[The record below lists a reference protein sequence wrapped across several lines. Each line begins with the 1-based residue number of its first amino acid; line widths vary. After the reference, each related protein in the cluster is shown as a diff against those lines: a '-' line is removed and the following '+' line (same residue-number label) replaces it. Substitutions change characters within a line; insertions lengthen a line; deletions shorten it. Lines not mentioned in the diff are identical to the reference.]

1 MSARR
6 IMACGLVAAVAVLAG
21 CGANTSGSGAAQ
33 QAAAVQAPGAQPAT
47 AQAGGAVAQNSGA
60 ATAAASPAE
69 AAPAAAQAAAASQ
82 PNPAGD
88 IPDSQTFVTY
98 SPPDGRYSVEVPE
111 GWARSASGSDTIWMQ
126 QYDGVSLRVL
136 GASRLPAI
144 AAITASYL
152 KGLDSALGAVQLG
165 KTAEVSIHGARVFR
179 ASYFSASAPDPVT
192 DKSLKL
198 ENEAYLFFGHG
209 HLAALRLWAPA
220 GADNVDQWRRISR
233 SFAWK

>member
-1 MSARR
+1 
-6 IMACGLVAAVAVLAG
+6 VP
-21 CGANTSGSGAAQ
+21 
-33 QAAAVQAPGAQPAT
+33 APGAQPAT

-98 SPPDGRYSVEVPE
+98 SSPDGRYAIQVPE
-111 GWARSASGSDTIWMQ
+111 GWARSGSGSDASWEQ

-136 GASRLPAI
+136 AASSMPK
-144 AAITASYL
+144 AAGITAAYL
-152 KGLDSALGAVQLG
+152 KSLDPKGGNVVIAQVSERRMGAQTVL
-165 KTAEVSIHGARVFR
+165 V
-179 ASYFSASAPDPVT
+179 ASYSSESAPDPVT
-192 DKSLKL
+192 NKALRL
-198 ENEAYLFFGHG
+198 ENDAYLFFGHG

-220 GADNVDQWRRISR
+220 GADNVDQWKRISE
-233 SFAWK
+233 SFSWK